1 MCEKVSRGAGNFF
14 AALQNVHVGSI
25 SLLNLLTLR
34 FNPRIMLH
42 CLNRNILKRLLLLLP
57 MAFQSEKI
65 SLALISDISS
75 FSVNLQKVLYCV
87 SCVTFDLFLLVN
99 TFLKIFDPVAFSPKK
114 LPRLIVFWFS
124 FFVFLHSI
132 SNPAFK
138 CEYCCSVKFNPRLR
152 LIDWWWLKVPLALVN
167 WSHVRFLIT
176 SEFPRIISLPKKSVL

>member
-1 MCEKVSRGAGNFF
+1 MISKSLQICVTIGLITSQKKNMCEKVSRGAGNFF

-57 MAFQSEKI
+57 MAFQSKKI

-114 LPRLIVFWFS
+114 LPR
-124 FFVFLHSI
+124 
-132 SNPAFK
+132 PQA
-138 CEYCCSVKFNPRLR
+138 
-152 LIDWWWLKVPLALVN
+152 
-167 WSHVRFLIT
+167 
-176 SEFPRIISLPKKSVL
+176 SL